1 MPTAKPL
8 SVAAPQTRQTRQR
21 DALRHIVAEAPGPL
35 SVAELLSAAQQR
47 LESIGIATVYRT
59 VRMMEEAGE
68 IRPVVLPGGET
79 RWESSDRGHHH
90 HFQCRV
96 CSKVTDF
103 HGCPLHVHTD
113 SLPPGYL
120 VETHEITL
128 LGICPACSPQGKTAR
143 KAPPKAPA
151 KARSKPSAIAASTKA
166 PLKKR

>member
-1 MPTAKPL
+1 MPTATPL
-8 SVAAPQTRQTRQR
+8 SAVPPQTRQTRQR

-35 SVAELLSAAQQR
+35 SVPELLAAAQER

-113 SLPPGYL
+113 SLPAGFV
-120 VETHEITL
+120 VESHEITL
-128 LGICPACSPQGKTAR
+128 LGICPSCSIQAKPVRRSGAKKVPAPALAGATKVAR
-143 KAPPKAPA
+143 K
-151 KARSKPSAIAASTKA
+151 R
-166 PLKKR
+166 

>member
-1 MPTAKPL
+1 MPTATPL
-8 SVAAPQTRQTRQR
+8 SVAPPQTRQTRQR
-21 DALRHIVAEAPGPL
+21 DALRQIVAEAPGPL
-35 SVAELLSAAQQR
+35 SVPELLSTAQER

-113 SLPPGYL
+113 SLPAGF
-120 VETHEITL
+120 VIETHEITL
-128 LGICPACSPQGKTAR
+128 VGVCPSCAPQSKTVRKGTVKAVSPSR
-143 KAPPKAPA
+143 
-151 KARSKPSAIAASTKA
+151 ASTAKV
-166 PLKKR
+166 PRKTR

>member
-1 MPTAKPL
+1 MRTAKPL
-8 SVAAPQTRQTRQR
+8 TVAAPQTRQTRQR
-21 DALRHIVAEAPGPL
+21 DALRNIVAEAPGPL
-35 SVAELLSAAQQR
+35 SVPELLAAAQER
-47 LESIGIATVYRT
+47 LDSIGIATVYRT

-113 SLPPGYL
+113 SLPAGFV
-120 VETHEITL
+120 VESHEITL
-128 LGICPACSPQGKTAR
+128 LGVCPSCSTPGKPLRRGASKASSGAR
-143 KAPPKAPA
+143 APSA
-151 KARSKPSAIAASTKA
+151 KATRKT
-166 PLKKR
+166 R

>member
-1 MPTAKPL
+1 MSLSIAPT
-8 SVAAPQTRQTRQR
+8 QTRQTRQR
-21 DALRHIVAEAPGPL
+21 DALRQIVAEASGPL
-35 SVAELLSAAQQR
+35 SVQELLAAAQER

-79 RWESSDRGHHH
+79 RWEGSDRGHHH

-113 SLPPGYL
+113 SLPPGYV

-128 LGICPACSPQGKTAR
+128 LGVCPICA
-143 KAPPKAPA
+143 APA
-151 KARSKPSAIAASTKA
+151 KPTRKSGAKVVATARAVEVKSLRKN
-166 PLKKR
+166 R

>member
-1 MPTAKPL
+1 MPSATAR
-8 SVAAPQTRQTRQR
+8 SVAPTQTRQTRQR

-35 SVAELLSAAQQR
+35 SVQELLAAAQTR

-59 VRMMEEAGE
+59 VRMMEDAGE

-103 HGCPLHVHTD
+103 HGCPLHVHAD
-113 SLPPGYL
+113 SLPAGYV
-120 VETHEITL
+120 VETHEVTL
-128 LGICPACSPQGKTAR
+128 LGVCPACASHGKPAR
-143 KAPPKAPA
+143 KAAPRTTLSGAPA
-151 KARSKPSAIAASTKA
+151 AKAARKAR
-166 PLKKR
+166 